1 MGESKSS
8 GAFEFERFDTPP
20 VGTVLYQEHLRIT
33 DRSHIVPFAGY
44 LMPLWYSSISA
55 EHQAVRRAA
64 GLFDCSHMG
73 ILEVAGPEAVGFLN
87 SVTTNEIDKL
97 KVGGAQY
104 GFILDAAGN
113 VLDDVITYR
122 RAEDRFMMVVNAV
135 NESKIKVYF
144 ERLKTDQVV
153 IDTDE
158 PDRRSEYK
166 PAIRDMR
173 GPDGDGNRRVD
184 IALQGPRSIEVL
196 VASTGERTL
205 GECVANLKPFQFV
218 EEHIKGIECLISRT
232 GYTGAKTGFELFV
245 PPEDAARLWQL
256 ILEKGAAAELLPCGL
271 GARDSL
277 RIEAGLSLYGH
288 ELAGEFNISPMEA
301 GYGWAVKLRKDFF
314 IGKAPMERTAKA
326 CDMKVVRVKLPGTP
340 GIRPVRQNDGVLN
353 GNGECIGWV
362 LSCAKVEESQYAL
375 AYVSKEAVTEKDS
388 VGVYYLARSQS
399 QVQQGRVKS
408 VQEGQKLEADMVGT
422 VASRFAKF

>member
-33 DRSHIVPFAGY
+33 DKSHIVPFAGY

-55 EHQAVRRAA
+55 EHRAVRRAA

-104 GFILDAAGN
+104 GFILDAPGN

-135 NESKIKVYF
+135 NEPKIKVYF
-144 ERLKTDQVV
+144 ERLKTDQVA
-153 IDTDE
+153 IDTNK
-158 PDRRSEYK
+158 PDRRLDYK

-173 GPDGDGNRRVD
+173 SPDGDGDRRVD
-184 IALQGPRSIEVL
+184 MALQGPRSIEVL
-196 VASTGERTL
+196 SALAGERKL
-205 GECVANLKPFQFV
+205 PEHVANLKCFQFV
-218 EEHIKGIECLISRT
+218 EERIQGIDCLISRT

-245 PPEDAARLWQL
+245 PPQDAARLWQL
-256 ILEKGAAAELLPCGL
+256 ILEKNAAVELLPCGL

-277 RIEAGLSLYGH
+277 RIEAGLPLYGH
-288 ELAGEFNISPMEA
+288 ELAGEFNISPIEA
-301 GYGWAVKLRKDFF
+301 GYGWAVKLKKDFF
-314 IGKAPMERTAKA
+314 IGKAPMERIAKTY
-326 CDMKVVRVKLPGTP
+326 DMKVVRAKLPGTP
-340 GIRPVRQNDGVLN
+340 GIRPVRQNDGLLN
-353 GNGECIGWV
+353 ENGECIGWV
-362 LSCAKVEESQYAL
+362 LSCAKVAESQYAL
-375 AYVSKEAVTEKDS
+375 AYVSKEAVTEQDS

-408 VQEGQKLEADMVGT
+408 VQKGQKLEADMVGT

>member
-1 MGESKSS
+1 
-8 GAFEFERFDTPP
+8 
-20 VGTVLYQEHLRIT
+20 
-33 DRSHIVPFAGY
+33 
-44 LMPLWYSSISA
+44 MPLWYSSISA